1 MFVIKQATTADIPLI
16 NKLAWNVFP
25 ETYKNI
31 LSHEQ
36 IEYMMD
42 WMYSIENLH
51 KQMEEEGHIYYI
63 AYEECEAAGYVSIRQ
78 EDTDLFHLEKI
89 YVIPYYQKYHL
100 GKQLFQQAIKG
111 IKEIHPAPCRMELNV
126 NRNNPALGFYEHMGM
141 KKVRE
146 GDFPIGNG
154 YYMNDYI
161 MGLDISCLYRHR
173 QAGDRYNHRDI
184 SCRYRYGK
192 ACRLHSFRLPPKET
206 GK

>member
-126 NRNNPALGFYEHMGM
+126 NRNNPALRTY
-141 KKVRE
+141 
-146 GDFPIGNG
+146 GNEKSTRRRFSHWKRLLHERLYYGAG
-154 YYMNDYI
+154 YLMS
-161 MGLDISCLYRHR
+161 IST
-173 QAGDRYNHRDI
+173 Q
-184 SCRYRYGK
+184 
-192 ACRLHSFRLPPKET
+192 T
-206 GK
+206 GR

>member
-111 IKEIHPAPCRMELNV
+111 IKKISLFFNSKLIVKLKGCNDDNIVISKEKTV
-126 NRNNPALGFYEHMGM
+126 QF
-141 KKVRE
+141 KKW
-146 GDFPIGNG
+146 
-154 YYMNDYI
+154 
-161 MGLDISCLYRHR
+161 LDR
-173 QAGDRYNHRDI
+173 
-184 SCRYRYGK
+184 
-192 ACRLHSFRLPPKET
+192 
-206 GK
+206 

>member
-126 NRNNPALGFYEHMGM
+126 NRNNKALRFYEYMGM
-141 KKVRE
+141 KKVDE
-146 GDFPIGNG
+146 GDFAIGNG

-161 MGLDISCLYRHR
+161 CKSCYLNQHVVVIAIENN
-173 QAGDRYNHRDI
+173 QSSQKEIINLIELFIKNLLEENA
-184 SCRYRYGK
+184 YGV
-192 ACRLHSFRLPPKET
+192 
-206 GK
+206 

>member
-89 YVIPYYQKYHL
+89 YVIPYYQKYL
-100 GKQLFQQAIKG
+100 NPEKPDVPLNKNDAFQ
-111 IKEIHPAPCRMELNV
+111 
-126 NRNNPALGFYEHMGM
+126 
-141 KKVRE
+141 KVQK
-146 GDFPIGNG
+146 
-154 YYMNDYI
+154 
-161 MGLDISCLYRHR
+161 RHVQEKR
-173 QAGDRYNHRDI
+173 
-184 SCRYRYGK
+184 
-192 ACRLHSFRLPPKET
+192 
-206 GK
+206 

>member
-89 YVIPYYQKYHL
+89 YTRVRDK
-100 GKQLFQQAIKG
+100 FCS
-111 IKEIHPAPCRMELNV
+111 KERELV
-126 NRNNPALGFYEHMGM
+126 
-141 KKVRE
+141 
-146 GDFPIGNG
+146 
-154 YYMNDYI
+154 
-161 MGLDISCLYRHR
+161 
-173 QAGDRYNHRDI
+173 
-184 SCRYRYGK
+184 
-192 ACRLHSFRLPPKET
+192 
-206 GK
+206 

>member
-89 YVIPYYQKYHL
+89 LCHSL
-100 GKQLFQQAIKG
+100 L
-111 IKEIHPAPCRMELNV
+111 
-126 NRNNPALGFYEHMGM
+126 
-141 KKVRE
+141 
-146 GDFPIGNG
+146 
-154 YYMNDYI
+154 
-161 MGLDISCLYRHR
+161 SCVY
-173 QAGDRYNHRDI
+173 
-184 SCRYRYGK
+184 
-192 ACRLHSFRLPPKET
+192 P
-206 GK
+206 

>member
-63 AYEECEAAGYVSIRQ
+63 ANVKRQDMFPSVRRTQIYFISRKSMSFLIIKSIIWANS
-78 EDTDLFHLEKI
+78 F
-89 YVIPYYQKYHL
+89 
-100 GKQLFQQAIKG
+100 
-111 IKEIHPAPCRMELNV
+111 
-126 NRNNPALGFYEHMGM
+126 
-141 KKVRE
+141 
-146 GDFPIGNG
+146 
-154 YYMNDYI
+154 
-161 MGLDISCLYRHR
+161 S
-173 QAGDRYNHRDI
+173 
-184 SCRYRYGK
+184 S
-192 ACRLHSFRLPPKET
+192 RL
-206 GK
+206 